1 MNKDFNNGQFFYNLF
16 IHSNMNP
23 KCSRD
28 YTRSSCNF
36 TNEDCSKSKRR
47 DNEPGAQNPS
57 QLMQHHDSKHF
68 DKYNILMSI
77 CLLEEKH

>member
-16 IHSNMNP
+16 IHPTNE
-23 KCSRD
+23 SRD

-36 TNEDCSKSKRR
+36 TNEDYSKRKTG

-57 QLMQHHDSKHF
+57 QLMQHCDSKHF
-68 DKYNILMSI
+68 DKYNVLMSL
-77 CLLEEKH
+77 C